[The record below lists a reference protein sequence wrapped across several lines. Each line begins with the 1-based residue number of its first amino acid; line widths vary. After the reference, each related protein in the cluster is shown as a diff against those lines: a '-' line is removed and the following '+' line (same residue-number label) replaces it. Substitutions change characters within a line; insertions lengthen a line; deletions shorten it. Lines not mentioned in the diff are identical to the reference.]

1 MVLQHAVGKAHK
13 VGKDLG
19 ERRVLPAR
27 EQRADDLAE
36 VVVRRDKAH
45 AARVA
50 MVLHRQ
56 RTERGA
62 GVDVHIHRTERG
74 GKFGIAVER
83 GDHIERVLSGDGA
96 GRVGEDALF
105 LIGLIARLERDE
117 VAAERRVAGNEP
129 EPDGG
134 GLHRRAAGEMLERV
148 AAEDGEDRGLAARGQ
163 RLGAVHDAADRAA
176 RGKGIN
182 GGDVGVLERRFAA
195 EGLDGVVR
203 HAVADDNKIFHRSA
217 SLSDDECS
225 IAGGWAK
232 IKDKSPRVAEISL
245 LNGKRTGY
253 PVRFVR
259 FDDLNSLSS
268 PMLSACGRDNR
279 RERRV
284 RCCACRSA
292 VRARSRAGKGMRE

>member
-1 MVLQHAVGKAHK
+1 
-13 VGKDLG
+13 
-19 ERRVLPAR
+19 
-27 EQRADDLAE
+27 
-36 VVVRRDKAH
+36 
-45 AARVA
+45 

-83 GDHIERVLSGDGA
+83 GDDVERVLSGDGA

-134 GLHRRAAGEMLERV
+134 GLHRRAAGEVLERSQPKMERIAV
-148 AAEDGEDRGLAARGQ
+148 SLPAGSGLGQFTTLPTGAARGE
-163 RLGAVHDAADRAA
+163 
-176 RGKGIN
+176 GIN

-225 IAGGWAK
+225 IAGEWAK

-253 PVRFVR
+253 PVRFV
-259 FDDLNSLSS
+259 
-268 PMLSACGRDNR
+268 P
-279 RERRV
+279 V
-284 RCCACRSA
+284 
-292 VRARSRAGKGMRE
+292 